1 MNLPPILERW
11 RAFAGTDAGKRLL
24 RVLRGVFLVAIVGV
38 LIYQIWKIGL
48 DRLLHALP
56 AEPAFYV
63 LLLAMYFLLPITEA
77 MIYGR
82 IWSMHPWQCVAVMIR
97 KRVLNMDVLGYSG
110 EVYLFMWAKDRVR
123 HARKVVMGIIKDNLI
138 VSSVSSLLAASLL
151 IGGMFLS
158 GHLALGEF
166 VELPGPLYVGLGVLV
181 AVFLGVLV
189 YRFRHE
195 IFSLS
200 RRALAI
206 LTAAHVSRFLVG
218 YVLQVTAW
226 WVVLP
231 DVPFETWAILLV
243 VFVVIKRTPFVPS
256 SDLVF
261 VSAGASITPL
271 LDVPVAPVVSMFLV
285 RSAVDRLL
293 SLFFFMSSVWWE
305 RRHGASP
312 IPAPDADVLA
322 DWSGE
327 EGSEA
332 DQPRTDLP

>member
-1 MNLPPILERW
+1 MNLHPILERW
-11 RAFAGTDAGKRLL
+11 RAFAGTDTGKRLL
-24 RVLRGVFLVAIVGV
+24 RVLRGVFLVAIVGI

-82 IWSMHPWQCVAVMIR
+82 IWSMRPWQCVAVMIR

-123 HARKVVMGIIKDNLI
+123 RARKVVMGIIKDNLI

-151 IGGMFLS
+151 IGGVFLS

-200 RRALAI
+200 RRTLAI

-271 LDVPVAPVVSMFLV
+271 LDVPVAPVVSMLLV

>member
-1 MNLPPILERW
+1 MKLPPIPERW
-11 RAFAGTDAGKRLL
+11 RAFAATDAGKRLI

-38 LIYQIWKIGL
+38 LIYQIWKIGW

-56 AEPAFYV
+56 SEPAFYV
-63 LLLAMYFLLPITEA
+63 LLLAMYFLLPVTEA

-82 IWSMHPWQCVAVMIR
+82 IWSMPSRQCIAVMIR

-110 EVYLFMWAKDRVR
+110 EVYLFMWAKDRVQR
-123 HARKVVMGIIKDNLI
+123 ARKAVMGVIKDNLI
-138 VSSVSSLLAASLL
+138 VSSVSSLLSASLL
-151 IGGMFLS
+151 IGGVLLS
-158 GHLALGEF
+158 GHLALGEV
-166 VELPGPLYVGLGVLV
+166 VEIPGPLYVGLGALA
-181 AVFLGVLV
+181 AVFIGVLV

-218 YVLQVTAW
+218 YVLQVAAW

-243 VFVVIKRTPFVPS
+243 VFVVINRIPFVPS

-261 VSAGASITPL
+261 VSAGASITPF
-271 LDVPVAPVVSMFLV
+271 LDVPVPQVVGMLLV

-293 SLFFFMSSVWWE
+293 SLCFFVSSVWWE
-305 RRHGASP
+305 RRHG
-312 IPAPDADVLA
+312 IPSAPTPDVAILA
-322 DWSGE
+322 DWSGKDE
-327 EGSEA
+327 TGA
-332 DQPRTDLP
+332 DSFRTD